1 MWLVPAGLL
10 FLFIVWAAQF
20 VTPAQKA
27 ESRKSIH
34 RIAFGLWLL
43 SGPLA
48 TRMVWEAGGPV
59 LGIFM
64 LGLTL
69 FALVDSRRKGWP

>member
-1 MWLVPAGLL
+1 MWFVLAGLL
-10 FLFIVWAAQF
+10 FLFIAWAAQF
-20 VTPAQKA
+20 VTPDQKA
-27 ESRKSIH
+27 ESRKRTH

-43 SGPLA
+43 CGPLA
-48 TRMVWEAGGPV
+48 TRMAWEAAGPV